1 MVTMQIKFLFLFLFS
16 REAFMFILMCFY
28 RWHKL
33 SDKEMIQ
40 QEKNQM
46 IQQEKN
52 QMIQQEKNQM
62 IHKS

>member
-1 MVTMQIKFLFLFLFS
+1 
-16 REAFMFILMCFY
+16 MFILMCFY